1 MKSITV
7 PALTEQL
14 DTVLQF
20 VQNELD
26 QINCPLKI
34 CNQIAIAVE
43 EIFVNIAHYA
53 YRPDVGDA
61 TIRCQ
66 VSTSGQPQ
74 ITVEFLD
81 SGKPYDPLKNA
92 DPDTTLS
99 AEERDIGGPGHLHG
113 QAPDGRCQ
121 IRIQRREKHPDHSKT
136 GVTGYSP
143 FPSGTSGC
151 QTPCP
156 FRAGSLR
163 FGGVGRPL
171 FSPSDC
177 DIIV

>member
-1 MKSITV
+1 MKTITV

-20 VQNELD
+20 VQAELD
-26 QINCPLKI
+26 RINCPPKI

-66 VSTSGQPQ
+66 ISTQDPPQ
-74 ITVEFLD
+74 ITIEFLD

-92 DPDTTLS
+92 EPDTTLP
-99 AEERDIGGPGHLHG
+99 AEERRIGGLGIFMVKRLMDTVKYEYK
-113 QAPDGRCQ
+113 DGKNILTLQ
-121 IRIQRREKHPDHSKT
+121 KL
-136 GVTGYSP
+136 V
-143 FPSGTSGC
+143 
-151 QTPCP
+151 
-156 FRAGSLR
+156 
-163 FGGVGRPL
+163 
-171 FSPSDC
+171 
-177 DIIV
+177 

>member
-1 MKSITV
+1 MKTITV
-7 PALTEQL
+7 PALTEEL

-26 QINCPLKI
+26 QMHCASKI

-66 VSTSGQPQ
+66 ISTAKPPK
-74 ITVEFLD
+74 ITIEFLD

-99 AEERDIGGPGHLHG
+99 ADERDIGGLGIFMVKRLMDDVTYEYKHG
-113 QAPDGRCQ
+113 KN
-121 IRIQRREKHPDHSKT
+121 ILTIQKL
-136 GVTGYSP
+136 V
-143 FPSGTSGC
+143 
-151 QTPCP
+151 
-156 FRAGSLR
+156 
-163 FGGVGRPL
+163 
-171 FSPSDC
+171 
-177 DIIV
+177 

>member
-7 PALTEQL
+7 PAMTEQL

-99 AEERDIGGPGHLHG
+99 AEERDIGGLGIFMVKRLMDDVKYEYK
-113 QAPDGRCQ
+113 DGKN
-121 IRIQRREKHPDHSKT
+121 ILTIQKL
-136 GVTGYSP
+136 V
-143 FPSGTSGC
+143 
-151 QTPCP
+151 
-156 FRAGSLR
+156 
-163 FGGVGRPL
+163 
-171 FSPSDC
+171 
-177 DIIV
+177 

>member
-1 MKSITV
+1 MKTITV

-99 AEERDIGGPGHLHG
+99 AEERDIGGLGIFMVKRLMDDVKYEYK
-113 QAPDGRCQ
+113 DGKN
-121 IRIQRREKHPDHSKT
+121 ILTIQKL
-136 GVTGYSP
+136 V
-143 FPSGTSGC
+143 
-151 QTPCP
+151 
-156 FRAGSLR
+156 
-163 FGGVGRPL
+163 
-171 FSPSDC
+171 
-177 DIIV
+177 

>member
-81 SGKPYDPLKNA
+81 SGKPYDPLENA

-99 AEERDIGGPGHLHG
+99 AEERDIGGLGIFMVKRLMDDVKYEYK
-113 QAPDGRCQ
+113 DGKN
-121 IRIQRREKHPDHSKT
+121 ILTIQKL
-136 GVTGYSP
+136 V
-143 FPSGTSGC
+143 
-151 QTPCP
+151 
-156 FRAGSLR
+156 
-163 FGGVGRPL
+163 
-171 FSPSDC
+171 
-177 DIIV
+177 

>member
-61 TIRCQ
+61 PIRCQ

-99 AEERDIGGPGHLHG
+99 AEERDIGGLGIFMVKRLMDDVKYEYK
-113 QAPDGRCQ
+113 DGKN
-121 IRIQRREKHPDHSKT
+121 ILTIQKL
-136 GVTGYSP
+136 V
-143 FPSGTSGC
+143 
-151 QTPCP
+151 
-156 FRAGSLR
+156 
-163 FGGVGRPL
+163 
-171 FSPSDC
+171 
-177 DIIV
+177 

>member
-1 MKSITV
+1 MKTITV

-14 DTVLQF
+14 DTVLAF
-20 VQNELD
+20 VQTELD
-26 QINCPLKI
+26 QINCPMKI

-66 VSTSGQPQ
+66 VNTAGKTE
-74 ITVEFLD
+74 IIIEFLD

-99 AEERDIGGPGHLHG
+99 AEERDIGGLGIFMVKRLMDDVKYEYK
-113 QAPDGRCQ
+113 DGKN
-121 IRIQRREKHPDHSKT
+121 ILTIQK
-136 GVTGYSP
+136 
-143 FPSGTSGC
+143 
-151 QTPCP
+151 
-156 FRAGSLR
+156 
-163 FGGVGRPL
+163 
-171 FSPSDC
+171 
-177 DIIV
+177 IM

>member
-99 AEERDIGGPGHLHG
+99 AEERDIGGLGIFMVKRLMDDVKYEYK
-113 QAPDGRCQ
+113 DGKN
-121 IRIQRREKHPDHSKT
+121 ILTIQKL
-136 GVTGYSP
+136 V
-143 FPSGTSGC
+143 
-151 QTPCP
+151 
-156 FRAGSLR
+156 
-163 FGGVGRPL
+163 
-171 FSPSDC
+171 
-177 DIIV
+177 

>member
-1 MKSITV
+1 MKTITV
-7 PALTEQL
+7 PALTEEL

-26 QINCPLKI
+26 QMECAPKI

-66 VSTSGQPQ
+66 VSTAQPPK
-74 ITVEFLD
+74 ITIEFLD
-81 SGKPYDPLKNA
+81 SGKPYDPLKKA

-99 AEERDIGGPGHLHG
+99 ADERDIGGLGIFMVKRLMDDVTYEYK
-113 QAPDGRCQ
+113 DGKN
-121 IRIQRREKHPDHSKT
+121 ILTIQKL
-136 GVTGYSP
+136 V
-143 FPSGTSGC
+143 
-151 QTPCP
+151 
-156 FRAGSLR
+156 
-163 FGGVGRPL
+163 
-171 FSPSDC
+171 
-177 DIIV
+177 

>member
-26 QINCPLKI
+26 QINCPPKI

-66 VSTSGQPQ
+66 VSPSGQPK

-99 AEERDIGGPGHLHG
+99 AEERDIGGLGIFMVKRLMDDVKYEYK
-113 QAPDGRCQ
+113 DGKN
-121 IRIQRREKHPDHSKT
+121 ILTIQKL
-136 GVTGYSP
+136 V
-143 FPSGTSGC
+143 
-151 QTPCP
+151 
-156 FRAGSLR
+156 
-163 FGGVGRPL
+163 
-171 FSPSDC
+171 
-177 DIIV
+177 